1 VGWALATAFW
11 TLRPFWYNG
20 SYSEW
25 SYSSFLPLCRT
36 MPFTAST
43 PFYRWGKTRSL
54 QIPYDVNATYKLL
67 QSEPASLI
75 NTNTTTA
82 TVATSWVLPSPLQH
96 PLRNHETIL
105 LEQANGRYHLLQ
117 LLGRYSRVIQ
127 WMDLITGQQDYRI
140 TYGKDPDGYP
150 LNDLNHVEAV
160 VVDSLDGTTR
170 EAWLICGFAGDAPNS
185 EESIHYA
192 RIVDLRDMVVR
203 VGPKLPSSGGACVA
217 LALEI
222 DGPGTPPHIC
232 SVGGTKGNHD
242 TGTFLSQTACY
253 DRTRQ
258 QWHYVLGRLPYGLDH
273 GNGAVLPAGTCHAS
287 DPARIVLLNFRTYS
301 YGEQRPEILALD
313 WPKRGYWTPAQVHA
327 SIEEHEQIETSS
339 SSSSSSKSSS
349 PWYVFANFSYA
360 PYQPWRHNSDED
372 NLNRARDASGVVMAN
387 GGRYLLNF
395 AGVSYRY
402 PTQQEQAAEG
412 LPPKITKHTSQVR
425 MLDVCATKPNW
436 SAVADLGLSTFAVL
450 TAASAE
456 LNLAF
461 TCGGDVSHQRHRNN
475 PWCVATRI
483 PGVQLDNERGNLS
496 SLAPN
501 FVDRSVLG
509 RSRNCSAAF

>member
-1 VGWALATAFW
+1 
-11 TLRPFWYNG
+11 
-20 SYSEW
+20 
-25 SYSSFLPLCRT
+25 
-36 MPFTAST
+36 
-43 PFYRWGKTRSL
+43 
-54 QIPYDVNATYKLL
+54 
-67 QSEPASLI
+67 
-75 NTNTTTA
+75 
-82 TVATSWVLPSPLQH
+82 
-96 PLRNHETIL
+96 

-127 WMDLITGQQDYRI
+127 WLDLITGQQDYRI

-170 EAWLICGFAGDAPNS
+170 EAWLICGFYGDAPNS
-185 EESIHYA
+185 EQSINYA

-217 LALEI
+217 LAIEI

-232 SVGGTKGNHD
+232 SVGGTMGNHD

-253 DRTRQ
+253 DRIQ
-258 QWHYVLGRLPYGLDH
+258 KQWHFVLGRLPYGLDH
-273 GNGAVLPAGTCHAS
+273 GNGAVIPAGTCHAS

-313 WPKRGYWTPAQVHA
+313 LPTNGWTPAQIQA
-327 SIEEHEQIETSS
+327 SIEEHGQSDGGAQSGSGSGSS
-339 SSSSSSKSSS
+339 SSNS
-349 PWYVFANFSYA
+349 PWYVFANFSYD

-425 MLDVCATKPNW
+425 LLDVCAATPTW

-461 TCGGDVSHQRHRNN
+461 KCGGDVSYQRHRNN

-483 PGVQLDNERGNLS
+483 PGVQLHNERGNLS

-509 RSRNCSAAF
+509 RSRNCSAVF